1 MNAMRVAAGIVALVA
16 GARVAAAAEV
26 PRPATVYVNYEG
38 ARLSGGDDS
47 ALDQLSCIE
56 GSLHYPAFLGSRDV
70 ADQVT
75 EQVRAILAP
84 FAVRVVDE
92 RPPEHLP
99 YTMVMV
105 GGLPQAL
112 GLDDGVGGYAC
123 VIDCGDAVGRET
135 VLVFG
140 EAIREPRELAQ
151 TIVHETAHSWG
162 LDHVL
167 ASDLIMSPTT
177 SGAERTLGDVCTAL
191 DDPEGAECLEEH
203 ARHCDEPGMQDT
215 VAELLAVRG
224 PAQPDLE
231 PPRIELR
238 SPHEGQRAVPGERVR
253 IEAMVED
260 DAADFGW
267 RLVVPELGWSQRSPE
282 DAVELQFPA
291 GEHTVRVEAID
302 QAGNEAVAEVVL
314 VVGEPD
320 ASEPPPDPSEDPDD
334 GPPDEPALDAD
345 TTLDD
350 GCRVAGRGSPTLL
363 LPVLLLL
370 ALRRRAR
377 LISRSRRPRNASMPP
392 TSKAPSHLAFSTT
405 MPSGC
410 QRTSSARSAGASQRS
425 SRQQAGSPSSRT

>member
-1 MNAMRVAAGIVALVA
+1 MKATHVAAMVAALVA
-16 GARVAAAAEV
+16 CPSAASAAEG
-26 PRPATVYVNYEG
+26 PRPATVYLRYEG
-38 ARLSGGDDS
+38 ALLSGGDDS
-47 ALDQLSCIE
+47 ALDQLSCIG
-56 GSLHYPAFLGSRDV
+56 GSLYYPAFLGSRDV

-123 VIDCGDAVGRET
+123 VIDCADAVGRET

-177 SGAERTLGDVCTAL
+177 SGAERTLGDGCTAL
-191 DDPEGAECLEEH
+191 DDPAGAECLEEH
-203 ARHCDEPGMQDT
+203 ARHCDAPGMQDT

-231 PPRIELR
+231 PPRIELL
-238 SPHEGQRAVPGERVR
+238 SPHEGQRAVPGELVRV
-253 IEAMVED
+253 EAVVED

-282 DAVELQFPA
+282 GAVELRFPA

-302 QAGNEAVAEVVL
+302 QAGNEATAEVVL
-314 VVGEPD
+314 VVGEPE
-320 ASEPPPDPSEDPDD
+320 ASEPPDADDDASEDD
-334 GPPDEPALDAD
+334 PPQEPGLETDRIE
-345 TTLDD
+345 DD
-350 GCRVAGRGSPTLL
+350 GCRIATGGSPVRRG
-363 LPVLLLL
+363 PAWVLLL
-370 ALRRRAR
+370 ALVRRR
-377 LISRSRRPRNASMPP
+377 RR
-392 TSKAPSHLAFSTT
+392 
-405 MPSGC
+405 
-410 QRTSSARSAGASQRS
+410 
-425 SRQQAGSPSSRT
+425 